1 MRRTLVIHP
10 FDLSTDFLC
19 RIYSDIKMCSVIRS
33 SISKENLIELIR
45 VHERIIFLGHGD
57 DSGLFSFDVIQP
69 QYYINNGSV
78 HHNND
83 KLMVGLSDYLE
94 EKDCIFIWCH
104 ASSWLSKQL
113 NEGFKIKCFATG
125 MFISEISEA
134 RLYDIRAT
142 LTDIRSSNE
151 MFANIMAK
159 NLNEPRLFE
168 KVKKEYMCDKLDS
181 RYELIQFNNSLIDTS
196 A

>member
-1 MRRTLVIHP
+1 
-10 FDLSTDFLC
+10 
-19 RIYSDIKMCSVIRS
+19 
-33 SISKENLIELIR
+33 
-45 VHERIIFLGHGD
+45 
-57 DSGLFSFDVIQP
+57 
-69 QYYINNGSV
+69 
-78 HHNND
+78 
-83 KLMVGLSDYLE
+83 
-94 EKDCIFIWCH
+94 
-104 ASSWLSKQL
+104 
-113 NEGFKIKCFATG
+113 

-134 RLYDIRAT
+134 RLYDIKAT